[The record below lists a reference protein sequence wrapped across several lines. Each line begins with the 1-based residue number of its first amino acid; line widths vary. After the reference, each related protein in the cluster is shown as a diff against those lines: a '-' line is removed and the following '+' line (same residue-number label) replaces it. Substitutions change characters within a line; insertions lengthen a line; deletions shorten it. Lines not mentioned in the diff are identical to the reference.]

1 MRMVYRIIIK
11 VRMVVEQ
18 INTVM
23 RIAILIVLKT
33 FVLSKS
39 ESGELLNKLGS
50 TWPQDLIPKVKSI
63 KVYEVDQGR
72 RLLVADKTL
81 AVQVQDNIV
90 PFLGTEIEV
99 LRQFP
104 SVTVDM
110 GAVRFV
116 CNGAKVMR
124 PGITSFDSFRKGDI
138 VVVKDQTH
146 GKALA
151 VGVALEDSEGARAM
165 VKGYIVENLHYI
177 SDKIWEAYK
186 EI

>member
-1 MRMVYRIIIK
+1 MLWRIVIN
-11 VRMVVEQ
+11 VSTLVER
-18 INTVM
+18 INTVT
-23 RIAILIVLKT
+23 RFCFLIKLKT

-39 ESGELLNKLGS
+39 ETGDLLEKMGS
-50 TWPQDLIPKVKSI
+50 AWPQDAVPKVKTI
-63 KVYEVDQGR
+63 KVYEVEEGR
-72 RLLVADKTL
+72 RLLVADETV

-90 PFLGTEIEV
+90 PFLAGKPEI
-99 LRQFP
+99 LQRFP

-110 GAVRFV
+110 GAVKFV

-124 PGITSFDSFRKGDI
+124 PGITSFDSFKKGDI

-151 VGVALEDSEGARAM
+151 VGVALEESEAAKAM
-165 VKGYIVENLHYI
+165 TKGYVVDNMHYI
-177 SDKIWEAYK
+177 SDKMWEAYK

>member
-1 MRMVYRIIIK
+1 MER
-11 VRMVVEQ
+11 
-18 INTVM
+18 INTVTHFCF
-23 RIAILIVLKT
+23 LIKLKT

-39 ESGELLNKLGS
+39 ETGDLLEKMGS
-50 TWPQDLIPKVKSI
+50 AWPQDAVPKVKTI
-63 KVYEVDQGR
+63 KVYEVEEGR
-72 RLLVADKTL
+72 RLLVADETV

-90 PFLGTEIEV
+90 PFLAGKSEI
-99 LRQFP
+99 LQRFP

-110 GAVRFV
+110 GAVKFV

-124 PGITSFDSFRKGDI
+124 PGIINFDSFKKGDI

-151 VGVALEDSEGARAM
+151 VGVALEESEAAKAM
-165 VKGYIVENLHYI
+165 TKGYVVDNMHYI
-177 SDKIWEAYK
+177 SDKMWEAYK

>member
-1 MRMVYRIIIK
+1 ML
-11 VRMVVEQ
+11 
-18 INTVM
+18 
-23 RIAILIVLKT
+23 LIHLKT

-39 ESGELLNKLGS
+39 ETADLLEKMGS
-50 TWPQDLIPKVKSI
+50 TWPQGAIPKVKSI
-63 KVYEVDQGR
+63 KVYEVEEGR
-72 RLLVADKTL
+72 RLLIADEIV

-90 PFLGTEIEV
+90 PFLAGRPE
-99 LRQFP
+99 LLQRFP

-110 GAVRFV
+110 GAVKFV

-124 PGITSFDSFRKGDI
+124 PGVTSLDSFKNGDI

-151 VGVALEDSEGARAM
+151 VGIALEDSEVAKAM
-165 VKGYIVENLHYI
+165 TKGYVVNNVHYI
-177 SDKIWEAYK
+177 SDKMWEAYK

>member
-1 MRMVYRIIIK
+1 MQ
-11 VRMVVEQ
+11 Q

-23 RIAILIVLKT
+23 QLQSLIHLKT

-39 ESGELLNKLGS
+39 ETGDLLEKMSLV
-50 TWPQDLIPKVKSI
+50 WPQNAVPKVKSI
-63 KVYEVDQGR
+63 KVYEIEEGR
-72 RLLVADKTL
+72 RILVAEDTI

-90 PFLGTEIEV
+90 PFLAGKPEIIQ
-99 LRQFP
+99 RFP

-110 GAVRFV
+110 GAVKFV

-124 PGITSFDSFRKGDI
+124 PGITNFDSFKKGDI

-151 VGVALEDSEGARAM
+151 VGVALEDSESAKAM
-165 VKGYIVENLHYI
+165 EKGYVVDNMHYI
-177 SDKIWEAYK
+177 SDKMWEAYK
-186 EI
+186 EL